1 MAATAPG
8 PLDEADFREVMA
20 SVCTPVTVVTT
31 LDGDRPHG
39 TTVSAFGSLSLR
51 PPMVTVAL
59 DRDSD
64 LLAIVQRTRR
74 IGVNVLS
81 HGQEELALTFAR
93 KGAEKFA
100 GVDWERDRDLPRI
113 DGVGGWLACEVAEIV
128 PGGDHSI
135 VLADVVGA
143 HAQSEPPLVYQ
154 RRLFGTH
161 SAFMVAP
168 ED

>member
-20 SVCTPVTVVTT
+20 AVCTPVTVVTT

-64 LLAIVQRTRR
+64 LLALVRRTRR

-81 HGQEELALTFAR
+81 HGQEELALAFAR
-93 KGAEKFA
+93 KGGDKFDGVA
-100 GVDWERDRDLPRI
+100 WGVDHDLPRI
-113 DGVGGWLACEVAEIV
+113 DGVGGWLACDVAEIV

-135 VLADVVGA
+135 VLGGVVAA

-161 SAFMVAP
+161 SAFLVAP
-168 ED
+168 GE